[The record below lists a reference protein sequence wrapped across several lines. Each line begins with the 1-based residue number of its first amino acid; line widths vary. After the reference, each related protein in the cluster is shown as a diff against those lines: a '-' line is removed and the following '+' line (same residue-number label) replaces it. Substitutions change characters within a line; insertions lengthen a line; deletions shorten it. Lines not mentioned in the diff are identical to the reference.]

1 MIKERFEFV
10 LTVAYLLCLVL
21 LGLCIE
27 ESYYILAEHLFN
39 STAKTATCESQCLQG
54 LAKSWSPGCVNV
66 AGKTRQKCK
75 QQQQQSSPNLGPLFS
90 RALYL
95 FLISLSAERGH

>member
-1 MIKERFEFV
+1 MIEERFEFV

-39 STAKTATCESQCLQG
+39 
-54 LAKSWSPGCVNV
+54 
-66 AGKTRQKCK
+66 
-75 QQQQQSSPNLGPLFS
+75 
-90 RALYL
+90 
-95 FLISLSAERGH
+95 

>member
-1 MIKERFEFV
+1 MIEERFEFV

-54 LAKSWSPGCVNV
+54 LA
-66 AGKTRQKCK
+66 
-75 QQQQQSSPNLGPLFS
+75 
-90 RALYL
+90 
-95 FLISLSAERGH
+95 

>member
-1 MIKERFEFV
+1 MIEERFEFV

-27 ESYYILAEHLFN
+27 EYYYILDEHLFN
-39 STAKTATCESQCLQG
+39 STAKPATCESQCLQG

-66 AGKTRQKCK
+66 AGKTRQKW
-75 QQQQQSSPNLGPLFS
+75 
-90 RALYL
+90 
-95 FLISLSAERGH
+95 

>member
-66 AGKTRQKCK
+66 AGKIRQQHNSNNKVHQTLDRFLAEPCTYS
-75 QQQQQSSPNLGPLFS
+75 SSP
-90 RALYL
+90 
-95 FLISLSAERGH
+95 

>member
-39 STAKTATCESQCLQG
+39 STAKTAIQL
-54 LAKSWSPGCVNV
+54 P
-66 AGKTRQKCK
+66 K
-75 QQQQQSSPNLGPLFS
+75 QQHVKASAYRAWLKVGPQVV
-90 RALYL
+90 
-95 FLISLSAERGH
+95 